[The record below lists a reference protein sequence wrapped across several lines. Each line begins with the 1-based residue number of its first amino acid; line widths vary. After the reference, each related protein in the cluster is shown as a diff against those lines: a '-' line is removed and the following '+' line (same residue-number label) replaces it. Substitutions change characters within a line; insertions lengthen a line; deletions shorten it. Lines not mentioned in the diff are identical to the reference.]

1 MINIILL
8 HISKRK
14 KVVSLFLQNF
24 KKLRGN
30 RYLKKLM
37 MEFTDHKTK
46 HAVSPFHGKNHV
58 YILPLTDI
66 SIFIFTKKQI
76 KSFLEICNRKYLPW
90 RFNAT
95 VRAMR
100 HDIKCDN
107 IWSNS
112 FFYSYR
118 TVYKQQGVFFIEF

>member
-24 KKLRGN
+24 KKLRRN
-30 RYLKKLM
+30 RYLKKKLM

-46 HAVSPFHGKNHV
+46 HAVSPFHGKNYV
-58 YILPLTDI
+58 YIRPLTDI

-76 KSFLEICNRKYLPW
+76 NSFFEICN
-90 RFNAT
+90 
-95 VRAMR
+95 
-100 HDIKCDN
+100 IEN
-107 IWSNS
+107 IYHGDSM
-112 FFYSYR
+112 
-118 TVYKQQGVFFIEF
+118 QQCEQ

>member
-1 MINIILL
+1 MPSVHFTEKII
-8 HISKRK
+8 HSR
-14 KVVSLFLQNF
+14 
-24 KKLRGN
+24 
-30 RYLKKLM
+30 
-37 MEFTDHKTK
+37 
-46 HAVSPFHGKNHV
+46 
-58 YILPLTDI
+58 PLTDI
-66 SIFIFTKKQI
+66 TIFIFTKKQI

-118 TVYKQQGVFFIEF
+118 TVYKQQGVFYRILEEKKVPNIKNIWKRRIFLKHSVVFVNSSSR